1 MDGLVRMKIRCT
13 IDGMGLMYVGSFS
26 VLINGPSICIPALF
40 FNSKKLLSTV
50 VILKVVF

>member
-40 FNSKKLLSTV
+40 FLTQRSYSLQLS
-50 VILKVVF
+50 F